1 MARSTARPSGSAS
14 APRRADPRYGLSCMT
29 TPILIPSVS
38 ELHDLVGKPLGV
50 SDWTTITQER
60 IAAFA
65 AATGDHQ
72 WIHTD
77 VDRARRESPW
87 KATIA
92 HGYLTLSLAPVLL
105 AQLVRVEG
113 TKTVINTGADKVR
126 LSSPVPAGSRVRMSA
141 EIRDTRDV
149 PGGGV
154 RASIAVR
161 FEVEGNAKPA
171 CMATVNYV
179 YFA

>member
-1 MARSTARPSGSAS
+1 MAEPT
-14 APRRADPRYGLSCMT
+14 
-29 TPILIPSVS
+29 IIESVS
-38 ELHDLVGKPLGV
+38 GLRDYVGKPLGS

-60 IAAFA
+60 IDAFA

-72 WIHTD
+72 WIHCD
-77 VDRARRESPW
+77 VERARRDSPW
-87 KATIA
+87 RGTIA

-105 AQLVRVEG
+105 AQIVVVRDV
-113 TKTVINTGADKVR
+113 KTVVNTGADKVR

-141 EIRDTRDV
+141 EFKDVRDV

-154 RASIAVR
+154 RVSMALR
-161 FEVEGNAKPA
+161 FEVEGNPKPA
-171 CMATVNYV
+171 CLATVNYV